1 MAIVVGGRVVDSSG
15 LMLLRQGE
23 PVIPKSVYKSLF
35 SKTIQI
41 NIKNQPS
48 NEQIVR
54 IVKEII
60 NNLGDNL

>member
-1 MAIVVGGRVVDSSG
+1 MAIVVGGRVVDSSE

-54 IVKEII
+54 IVKEIM

>member
-1 MAIVVGGRVVDSSG
+1 MAIVVGGRVVDSSE